1 MQRRDR
7 YIVPLSLSQQCYRR
21 QVVKYVQRIEYTI
34 QIISLFVT
42 PMPFVCGLAEVCGP
56 ALTITL
62 EWEETDSDL
71 DLMVT
76 EPDGSIV
83 SFASMVGVSAHSN
96 GARLRHVRLF

>member
-1 MQRRDR
+1 MQH
-7 YIVPLSLSQQCYRR
+7 
-21 QVVKYVQRIEYTI
+21 IEYTI

-42 PMPFVCGLAEVCGP
+42 PMPFVCDLEEPPCGP

-62 EWEETDSDL
+62 EWSETASDL

-83 SFASMVGVSAHSN
+83 SFAVMVGVSAHSN
-96 GARLRHVRLF
+96 GARLRHVQLF

>member
-1 MQRRDR
+1 MQRRGH
-7 YIVPLSLSQQCYRR
+7 YIAHLSLSQQGYRR
-21 QVVKYVQRIEYTI
+21 QIVKYVHHMEYTM

-42 PMPFVCGLAEVCGP
+42 PMPFVCGLADVCGP

>member
-1 MQRRDR
+1 M
-7 YIVPLSLSQQCYRR
+7 
-21 QVVKYVQRIEYTI
+21 
-34 QIISLFVT
+34 QIIPLFVT
-42 PMPFVCGLAEVCGP
+42 PMPFLCGLKEPPCGP

-76 EPDGSIV
+76 EPDGSTV
-83 SFASMVGVSAHSN
+83 SFATMVGVSAHSN